1 MLTQTCAGTRAVGLC
16 RNDTNA
22 EVNAVP
28 GLSARRCT
36 ARVWCLLNELKKK
49 KVFLQLGVR
58 RGDLCPRSHEGRG
71 RATFDERPRPTFII
85 VPTVLLWFAGLKH
98 L

>member
-36 ARVWCLLNELKKK
+36 ARVWCLLNGLKKK
-49 KVFLQLGVR
+49 RLFTAWGQTWGPLPSLA
-58 RGDLCPRSHEGRG
+58 RGAWPSY
-71 RATFDERPRPTFII
+71 
-85 VPTVLLWFAGLKH
+85 V
-98 L
+98 